1 MNNNE
6 QLAMQLASAIEKLAS
21 DPEHLN
27 NFVSYLTAHFP
38 VWIEKFANT
47 PEGLVN
53 EFTEF
58 ANMEF

>member
-6 QLAMQLASAIEKLAS
+6 KLALQLASAIEKLAKS
-21 DPEHLN
+21 PEHLD

-38 VWIEKFANT
+38 DWIEKFANT

-53 EFTEF
+53 EFAEF